1 MGARHSKRSVDIT
14 TTPKKGGEGDDAK
27 LEAVGEPDV
36 KAATNGGLP
45 SDIEFADKDE
55 SSKEEEE
62 AVEVKENGVPEEAPA
77 SEETPEVTTP
87 KADEPT
93 EPKKKKEKKK
103 KWSFRSISFSRKDKS
118 KPSKEGGSDKN
129 GDVAELAE
137 EVSTRVGACVAH
149 KARRAHAPNDLNSP
163 NGPRRQSVRRH
174 CPDRLP
180 TAMDFDEGAAWAALP
195 LVLLTVALAFLVKMC
210 AWTPAARLVGIL
222 VLLGTFCPSA
232 DSDKTPSPEG
242 VAPVEGEAPA
252 PLTNGDSAAP
262 EPPAEPALAQQEE
275 PVKADVAPSTVQPVQ
290 EEAVAHKEEAPLQVA
305 QSAQQEEQPPVK
317 EEPKPVKEE
326 PKPAEEELPAA
337 TVEEEAVDTQPEAV
351 EVVEPSIEVPPPL
364 PASNP
369 PSPVTVFAEST
380 KAEAALTSGQLP
392 LEEAEP
398 VAQVAQI
405 PLPVEQEVA
414 KPDPSPSMEELPPAP
429 PSPVPESLPS
439 LPEAVSESL
448 APLSLPP
455 VDVVPAPIADTP
467 SPPPAAAPLTN
478 GNVNGHSSPSPVTEA
493 APPLPT
499 KQINADKECEIITE
513 AGDIPIDSTVATS
526 EE

>member
-137 EVSTRVGACVAH
+137 E
-149 KARRAHAPNDLNSP
+149 
-163 NGPRRQSVRRH
+163 
-174 CPDRLP
+174 
-180 TAMDFDEGAAWAALP
+180 
-195 LVLLTVALAFLVKMC
+195 
-210 AWTPAARLVGIL
+210 
-222 VLLGTFCPSA
+222 SA

-429 PSPVPESLPS
+429 PSPVPEVEPPAEPAEEEGPATPPPTLCPIFRQSRCPACRKQFPKAWRPS
-439 LPEAVSESL
+439 RFRPW
-448 APLSLPP
+448 
-455 VDVVPAPIADTP
+455 TW
-467 SPPPAAAPLTN
+467 SPPP
-478 GNVNGHSSPSPVTEA
+478 SPTRPRRPQQRRRSPM
-493 APPLPT
+493 
-499 KQINADKECEIITE
+499 
-513 AGDIPIDSTVATS
+513 ATS
-526 EE
+526 TATARRHLSQRPRPRSPLNRLMPIKSAKSSRRPAIFRLTARWPRPRNSQWAGPKSRAGAFPGGPAPTTVRATNNQGPNKTETAIFQLLLNATVGVGARKFY

>member
-1 MGARHSKRSVDIT
+1 MASGGAAPTPAGLRGRPPGGCDKRR
-14 TTPKKGGEGDDAK
+14 
-27 LEAVGEPDV
+27 
-36 KAATNGGLP
+36 
-45 SDIEFADKDE
+45 
-55 SSKEEEE
+55 
-62 AVEVKENGVPEEAPA
+62 AVEQ
-77 SEETPEVTTP
+77 
-87 KADEPT
+87 
-93 EPKKKKEKKK
+93 
-103 KWSFRSISFSRKDKS
+103 
-118 KPSKEGGSDKN
+118 
-129 GDVAELAE
+129 
-137 EVSTRVGACVAH
+137 VSTRVGACVAH

-210 AWTPAARLVGIL
+210 AWTPAARL
-222 VLLGTFCPSA
+222 SA

-429 PSPVPESLPS
+429 PSPVPEVEPPAEPAEEEGPATPPPTLCPIFRQSRCPACRKQFPKAWRPS
-439 LPEAVSESL
+439 RFRPW
-448 APLSLPP
+448 
-455 VDVVPAPIADTP
+455 TW
-467 SPPPAAAPLTN
+467 SPPP
-478 GNVNGHSSPSPVTEA
+478 SPTRPRRPQQRRRSPM
-493 APPLPT
+493 
-499 KQINADKECEIITE
+499 
-513 AGDIPIDSTVATS
+513 ATS
-526 EE
+526 TATARRHLSQRPRPRSPLNRLMPIKSAKSSRRPAIFRLTARWPRPRNSQWAGPKSRAGAFPGGPAPTTVRATNNQGPNKTETAIFQLLLNATVGVGARKFY